1 MADEAKQKKV
11 VYLGSGAFSISK
23 PKRSKHKIR
32 QSRVKKPRR
41 GSRK

>member
-11 VYLGSGAFSISK
+11 TNLGSGAFAISK
-23 PKRSKHKIR
+23 PKRRKTKLR